1 MHLVQPLSNKRSS
14 QLRLP
19 DPCAQQPPH
28 SHSGLHCTQ
37 SPSAHSRSPGRWPLL
52 CLLSADSAPLPALA
66 RPASICSIWLSHRA
80 MLACRLVLARLPG
93 PTEEG
98 VPPPCSRALLP
109 PPLLLPGAAP
119 PVGASWLLPPMA
131 ASAARC
137 SACSNENACASSAW
151 LLCPEAAAEPACRPD
166 EAPAEAAE
174 ASCSAS
180 ARDPGAG
187 SVYCG
192 ASWDSGGGAGPCPL
206 SDCRSCAGPPSV
218 AAAVRRPEDRTATAA
233 GRSLVSRASSS
244 ARSSGVSCGA
254 GTMPRPAL
262 LWLARLA
269 RLALLALL
277 RRCCARSANGE
288 MGADLDSACS
298 PLDVCSVA
306 GSGWLPN
313 PPSPTAV
320 AEKGDAA
327 EGAAW
332 SSALK
337 GC

>member
-1 MHLVQPLSNKRSS
+1 MCSPLSNKSCS
-14 QLRLP
+14 QLGLP
-19 DPCAQQPPH
+19 DPCHCHTSTPGCTAPQ
-28 SHSGLHCTQ
+28 SHSV
-37 SPSAHSRSPGRWPLL
+37 HSRSPGRWPLL
-52 CLLSADSAPLPALA
+52 CLLSADSAALPALA
-66 RPASICSIWLSHRA
+66 RPASMCSIWLSHCA

-93 PTEEG
+93 PAEDG

-109 PPLLLPGAAP
+109 APLLLPGAAP
-119 PVGASWLLPPMA
+119 SVGASWLLPPMA
-131 ASAARC
+131 ASAAKC
-137 SACSNENACASSAW
+137 SACSNEDACASSAW
-151 LLCPEAAAEPACRPD
+151 LLCPEAAAEPTCRPG
-166 EAPAEAAE
+166 EAPTEAAE

-180 ARDPGAG
+180 ARDPGTG

-206 SDCRSCAGPPSV
+206 SDCRSCAGRPSV
-218 AAAVRRPEDRTATAA
+218 PAAVRRPEDRTAAAA
-233 GRSLVSRASSS
+233 GRPLVSSASSS

-262 LWLARLA
+262 LRLA

-288 MGADLDSACS
+288 MGAAPNWACS
-298 PLDVCSVA
+298 LLDASIA
-306 GSGWLPN
+306 GSGWLPK
-313 PPSPTAV
+313 PPSPTAAAV
-320 AEKGDAA
+320 KGDAA
-327 EGAAW
+327 AAAAEGSAW